1 MAIIFVTLRQKS
13 RSYSVSAKKEII
25 SLFCARLFVTLSPS
39 MEKLNLDKV
48 RVIAFD
54 ADDTLWDCQSHFER
68 VENLLYALISPYC
81 ENPAAELFQTES
93 QNMED
98 LGYGCKAFTI
108 SVMETAL
115 RVCGNDLSAT
125 QLTELLEAGK
135 QLLHLPA
142 TPLPGVRETLQRLSE
157 KNSQLSTLNS
167 QLIFVCFTKGEL
179 QDQENKLRRSGL
191 GQFFDHVE
199 ITSNKSEKEFL
210 DLCRHLNIEPQELL
224 MVGNSLKSDI
234 APALAIGAQA
244 VHIPFHVTWQ
254 LEVHEDFEHERMVKI
269 ERFEELLQLL
279 H

>member
-1 MAIIFVTLRQKS
+1 MNI
-13 RSYSVSAKKEII
+13 
-25 SLFCARLFVTLSPS
+25 
-39 MEKLNLDKV
+39 DKIK
-48 RVIAFD
+48 VIAFD
-54 ADDTLWDCQSHFER
+54 ADDTLWDCQGHFEE
-68 VENLLYALISPYC
+68 VENHLYRLIGPYC
-81 ENPAAELFQTES
+81 DNPKQELFNTES
-93 QNMED
+93 GNMVD

-108 SVMETAL
+108 SILETAM
-115 RVCGNDLSAT
+115 RVAGNDLSVST
-125 QLTELLEAGK
+125 LDDLLQDCK
-135 QLLHLPA
+135 HLLRLPA
-142 TPLPGVRETLQRLSE
+142 TPLPGVEETLRQLRAMTSDLSSLRL
-157 KNSQLSTLNS
+157 
-167 QLIFVCFTKGEL
+167 VCFTKGEL

-191 GQFFDHVE
+191 GKFFDHVE

-210 DLCRHLNIEPQELL
+210 ELCRHLNIEPQELL